1 MVPRH
6 LIRFSPEC
14 LCMGMI
20 PFVCPATNDLLCE
33 EAHTLVSSHGKVY
46 PIRNCIPRFVSDSN
60 YAQAFGLEWTM
71 HRQTQLDSATGT
83 TISRERLERC
93 LGGQLRAL
101 AGRTVFEA
109 GCGAGRFTELLVDA
123 GALVHAID
131 LSVAVEANRKNVGER
146 SNYVV
151 AQADLSSPP
160 FPKGVFDVV
169 IGLGM
174 IQHTPS
180 PEKTIESLYA
190 LVKPGGLLVIDHY
203 TRDLS
208 YVTKLAPVY
217 RCFLKRMSPER
228 SKRITDKLVRL
239 FFPLHWTV
247 RKMRLAQ
254 MLLSRISPCLV
265 YFRSFPQLSREQ
277 HYEWCQ
283 LDTYDHL
290 TDYFKHFRT
299 CGQIRAIL
307 ARLGAGQI
315 ETWRGGNGVE
325 GRCRKPQAPSVS
337 PLKNEV

>member
-1 MVPRH
+1 MPWPTRRGPKKRFSTTPLSRAWMPGHSPLRQPLPRDSVLCFGAAKRVPRH
-6 LIRFSPEC
+6 LIKFRPEC
-14 LCMGMI
+14 
-20 PFVCPATNDLLCE
+20 
-33 EAHTLVSSHGKVY
+33 
-46 PIRNCIPRFVSDSN
+46 
-60 YAQAFGLEWTM
+60 
-71 HRQTQLDSATGT
+71 
-83 TISRERLERC
+83 
-93 LGGQLRAL
+93 
-101 AGRTVFEA
+101 
-109 GCGAGRFTELLVDA
+109 
-123 GALVHAID
+123 LVHAID
-131 LSVAVEANRKNVGER
+131 LSAAVEANRKNVGER

-160 FPKGVFDVV
+160 FPKAVFDVV

-190 LVKPGGLLVIDHY
+190 LVKPGGLLVVDHY
-203 TRDLS
+203 TRDFS
-208 YVTKLAPVY
+208 SVTKLAPVY
-217 RCFLKRMSPER
+217 RRFLKEMSPER

-239 FFPLHWTV
+239 FFPLHWAV
-247 RKMRLAQ
+247 RKVWLAQ

-290 TDYFKHFRT
+290 TDYYKHFRT

>member
-1 MVPRH
+1 
-6 LIRFSPEC
+6 
-14 LCMGMI
+14 MI

-33 EAHTLVSSHGKVY
+33 EAHTLVSSHGKIY
-46 PIRNCIPRFVSDSN
+46 PIRNRIPRFVSDSN

-71 HRQTQLDSATGT
+71 HSKTQLDSATGT
-83 TISRERLERC
+83 NISRERLERC
-93 LGGQLRAL
+93 LGGALRTL

-151 AQADLSSPP
+151 AQADLSRPP

-190 LVKPGGLLVIDHY
+190 MVKPGGLLVVDHY
-203 TRDLS
+203 TWDFS
-208 YVTKLAPVY
+208 SVTKLAPVY
-217 RCFLKRMSPER
+217 RRFLKEMSPER

-239 FFPLHWTV
+239 FFPLHWAV
-247 RKMRLAQ
+247 RKARLAQ

-265 YFRSFPQLSREQ
+265 YFRSFPQLSRQQ
-277 HYEWCQ
+277 HYEWCE

-290 TDYFKHFRT
+290 TDCYKHFRT

-307 ARLGAGQI
+307 ARLGAEQI
-315 ETWRGGNGVE
+315 KTWRGGNGVE

-337 PLKNEV
+337 R